1 MNTDRDEIV
10 RVRIERGREEA
21 DNFVTHVVREAALVG
36 LFVGGH
42 KLVHGTGEFI
52 HDSTLNLR
60 LAFDCVKSATYGYR
74 RGVTGVRT
82 TT

>member
-10 RVRIERGREEA
+10 GVRIERGREEA
-21 DNFVTHVVREAALVG
+21 DNFVAHVVREAALVG

-42 KLVHGTGEFI
+42 KLVYGTGKFI
-52 HDSTLNLR
+52 HNSALDLR
-60 LAFDCVKSATYGYR
+60 LAFDCVESASYGCR
-74 RGVTGVRT
+74 RGVASVRT